1 MATNFPVKRM
11 SSTMR
16 GAPQIDGSAG
26 GGGYV
31 AALYAFL
38 ITGWGPTTALAVT
51 ISGGV
56 ATATFNAGVYFEDYS
71 VIQISGATS
80 PAALNGEA
88 RVISHTGNTITFATS
103 APDGVAT
110 GDITIKYAPVGWECP
125 FKDGN
130 KAVFRSADP
139 QSPRFFVRIDDTG
152 STETRIRGYES
163 MTDIDTGVNPFPTDA
178 QISGGGYHY
187 KSIAANSTKVLGYE
201 LIADSRFYLFGI
213 CASTTAVVT
222 ANMPLRGFGD
232 LIALAPGGDPWVTA
246 ISCAGQGGATSGTSN
261 SYGCFDFANSSPH
274 NIYCAREFSG
284 AGGSLA
290 IASVPYIGNTSGISG
305 NDNSLGVFPSSIDGE
320 VKYSRRYVRAS
331 DNATPRAHVPGV
343 LYCPQYNVLQGGIRP
358 GDLIHGSGE
367 MAGRMLLAIGA
378 GSSGANSA
386 ASGIKLVDL
395 TGPWR

>member
-16 GAPQIDGSAG
+16 GAPQMDGSAG
-26 GGGYV
+26 GGGYL

-152 STETRIRGYES
+152 STEARVRAYES
-163 MTDIDTGVNPFPTDA
+163 MTDIDTGVNPFPTEA
-178 QISGGGYHY
+178 QIPGGGYHY
-187 KSIAANSTKVLGYE
+187 KSTTANSTKVLGYE
-201 LIADSRFYLFGI
+201 LIADSRLYLFGI
-213 CASTTAVVT
+213 ASSILAVT
-222 ANMPLRGFGD
+222 IPNMPLRGFGD
-232 LIALAPGGDPWVTA
+232 MIALAPGGDPWATA
-246 ISCAGQGGATSGTSN
+246 ISCAGSGGSGSGTPN
-261 SYGCFDFANSSPH
+261 AYGAFDFASSTPH
-274 NIYCAREFSG
+274 SVYVARDFSG
-284 AGGSLA
+284 VGGSLA
-290 IASVPYIGNTSGISG
+290 VASQPYIGSASAASG
-305 NDNSLGVFPSSIDGE
+305 NDSALGPFPSSIDGE
-320 VKYSRRYVRAS
+320 LKYTRRYFRAS
-331 DNATPRAHVPGV
+331 DGSTPRAHVPGI
-343 LYCPQYNVLQGGIRP
+343 LHIPQTNVLGGIKP

-367 MAGRMLLAIGA
+367 MAGRMLLAVAG
-378 GSSGANSA
+378 GSSGANSSA
-386 ASGIKLVDL
+386 VGIKLVDL